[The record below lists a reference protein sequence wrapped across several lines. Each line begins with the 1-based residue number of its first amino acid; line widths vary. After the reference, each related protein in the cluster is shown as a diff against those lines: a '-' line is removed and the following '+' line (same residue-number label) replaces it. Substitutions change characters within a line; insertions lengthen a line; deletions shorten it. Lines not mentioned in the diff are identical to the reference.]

1 MMASPITCVSMNH
14 VNAVVDDYD
23 ASVARFADLY
33 GAQVIMDMP
42 RDEWHACLMVF
53 GGAVIFELFA
63 PHDDLLHARFGPHY
77 VGIEYQVTDV
87 DAARRAII
95 ARGGRVLRELGVA
108 FHAHPAECLGVA
120 WEFYG
125 GSFHAVPAP
134 VEYLEPIR
142 PVAYWS
148 DEHPL
153 GSVGLKRYSL
163 AVEDADAARGFLTDV
178 LNGSFLYEEDRPD
191 IGAKALGMSLA
202 DTVVELLTPTGQG
215 VISRHVA
222 RWGDG
227 IRSTVFQVKHLQQ
240 ARSYF
245 EAKGVDLVRGDVPDT
260 LAIRPE
266 DNCGILFEFG
276 E

>member
-1 MMASPITCVSMNH
+1 MNH
-14 VNAVVDDYD
+14 INAVVDGYD
-23 ASVARFADLY
+23 ESVARFTDLY

-42 RDEWHACLMVF
+42 RDEWHACLIVF

-77 VGIEYQVTDV
+77 VGVEYQVTDV
-87 DAARRAII
+87 DAAREAII

-108 FHAHPAECLGVA
+108 FHAHPAECHGVA

-125 GSFHAVPAP
+125 GSFHAVPPP

-142 PVAYWS
+142 PVSFWS
-148 DEHPL
+148 DDHPL

-163 AVEDADAARGFLTDV
+163 AVGDIDSARGFLEEV
-178 LNGSFLYEEDRPD
+178 VNGSLLYRDDRRA
-191 IGAKALGMSLA
+191 IGAEAVGVRLA
-202 DTVVELLTPTGQG
+202 DTVVELLAPTGEG

-227 IRSTVFQVKHLQQ
+227 IRSTVFQVKDLEV
-240 ARSYF
+240 ARTYF
-245 EAKGVDLVRGDVPDT
+245 KGKGVELVAGDAPDT
-260 LAIRPE
+260 LAARPQ
-266 DNCGILFEFG
+266 DNCGILFEFC

>member
-1 MMASPITCVSMNH
+1 MATPITCLSMNH
-14 VNAVVDDYD
+14 INAVVEGYD
-23 ASVARFADLY
+23 QSVARFTDLY

-42 RDEWHACLMVF
+42 RPEWHACLIVF

-63 PHDDLLHARFGPHY
+63 PYDDLLHARFGPHY

-95 ARGGRVLRELGVA
+95 DRGGRVLRELGVA
-108 FHAHPAECLGVA
+108 FHAHPAECHGVA

-125 GSFHAVPAP
+125 GSFHDVSRS
-134 VEYLEPIR
+134 VDYLEPIR
-142 PVAYWS
+142 PASYWR

-153 GSVGLKRYSL
+153 GSIGLKRYSL
-163 AVEDADAARGFLTDV
+163 AVEDLDGARGFLEGV
-178 LNGSFLYEEDRPD
+178 LNGRYLYEEDRPA
-191 IGAKALGMSLA
+191 ISAKALGLTLA
-202 DTVVELLTPTGQG
+202 DTVVELLTPTGEG

-227 IRSTVFQVKHLQQ
+227 IRSTVFQV
-240 ARSYF
+240 RSLEMASAYF
-245 EAKGVDLVRGDVPDT
+245 KAKGLELVPGDAPHT

-266 DNCGILFEFG
+266 ENCGILFEFC